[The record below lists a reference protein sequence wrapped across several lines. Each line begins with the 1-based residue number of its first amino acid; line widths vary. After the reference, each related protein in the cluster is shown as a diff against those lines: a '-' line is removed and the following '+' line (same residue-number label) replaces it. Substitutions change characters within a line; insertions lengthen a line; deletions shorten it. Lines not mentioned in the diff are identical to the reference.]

1 MTRKKIAILLS
12 RFPFPLDKG
21 DKLRAYH
28 QIKFI
33 AQYHDVY
40 LYALTE
46 GNIADEWLNELK
58 PYCREVKIYTL
69 NKWQIFMQSCLAIC
83 KGYPLQVGYF
93 FNPFIKKLIQQD
105 ITQVKPDTIYC
116 QLSRMALYANDL
128 PYRKVIDFQDAFSM
142 NYARIQKQENG
153 IKKVFYAWESKRMQA
168 FEKLMLQW
176 FDACTI
182 ISAFDKANI
191 SIQPNKL
198 EVVANGVDN
207 NYFKPMQTDKKYD
220 ILFLGNLSYLPN
232 QNAVQYLV
240 EKIMPLLIQRKA
252 NIKVNIAGGS
262 TLSEN
267 SRMNT
272 PQINYSGWVKDS
284 RVAYAETVLFVAP
297 LFTGAGLQNKLL
309 EAMSMGIP
317 CIATSI
323 ANASLHAKPNEE
335 IMIADDAVAFV
346 DCIMYLLENEE
357 KRRQLQVN
365 AAKFIQD
372 NYSWDSVNQRLL
384 ACL

>member
-1 MTRKKIAILLS
+1 VVRKKIAILLS

-28 QIKFI
+28 QIEFI
-33 AQYHDVY
+33 AQHHDVY
-40 LYALTE
+40 LYTLTE
-46 GNIADEWLNELK
+46 ENIAAEWVNELK
-58 PYCREVKIYTL
+58 PFCREVKIYRL
-69 NKWQIFMQSCLAIC
+69 NKLQIFIQSFVAIC

-93 FNPFIKKLIQQD
+93 FSPTIQRTMQQD
-105 ITQVKPDTIYC
+105 ILEVNPDTIYC
-116 QLSRMALYANDL
+116 QLSRMALYANGL

-142 NYARIQKQENG
+142 NYARIQKQESG
-153 IKKVFYAWESKRMQA
+153 IKKVFYAWESKRMQS

-176 FDACTI
+176 FEACTI

-207 NYFKPMQTDKKYD
+207 NYFKPKQSDKKYD

-232 QNAVQYLV
+232 KNAVQYLV
-240 EKIMPLLIQRKA
+240 EKIMPLLTQRKA

-335 IMIADDAVAFV
+335 IMIADDAEAFV
-346 DCIMYLLENEE
+346 DCIIYLLENEE

-365 AAKFIQD
+365 ATKFIQD
-372 NYSWDSVNQRLL
+372 NYTWESVNQRLL

>member
-1 MTRKKIAILLS
+1 MVRKKIAILLS

-28 QIKFI
+28 QIEFI
-33 AQYHDVY
+33 AQHHDVY
-40 LYALTE
+40 LYTLTE
-46 GNIADEWLNELK
+46 ENIAAEWVNELK
-58 PYCREVKIYTL
+58 PFCREVKIYRL
-69 NKWQIFMQSCLAIC
+69 NKLQIFIQSFVAIC

-93 FNPFIKKLIQQD
+93 FSPTIQRTMQQD
-105 ITQVKPDTIYC
+105 ILEVNPDTIYC
-116 QLSRMALYANDL
+116 QLSRMALYANGL

-142 NYARIQKQENG
+142 NYARIQKQESG
-153 IKKVFYAWESKRMQA
+153 IKKVFYAWESKRMQS

-176 FDACTI
+176 FEACTI

-207 NYFKPMQTDKKYD
+207 NYFKPKQSDKKYD

-232 QNAVQYLV
+232 KNAVQYLV
-240 EKIMPLLIQRKA
+240 EKIMPLLTQRKA

-335 IMIADDAVAFV
+335 IMIADDAEAFV
-346 DCIMYLLENEE
+346 DCIIYLLENEE

-365 AAKFIQD
+365 ATKFIQD
-372 NYSWDSVNQRLL
+372 NYTWESVNQRLL

>member
-1 MTRKKIAILLS
+1 VTRKKIAILLS
-12 RFPFPLDKG
+12 RFPYPLDKG

-33 AQYHDVY
+33 AQYHDVF

-46 GNIADEWLNELK
+46 EKIKDEWLNELK
-58 PYCREVKIYTL
+58 PFCKEMKIFYL
-69 NKWQIFMQSCLAIC
+69 NKWQILMQSCVAIC

-93 FNPFIKKLIQQD
+93 FNPTIKILIDQEIAQLN
-105 ITQVKPDTIYC
+105 PDTVYC
-116 QLSRMALYANDL
+116 QLSRTALYVNDL
-128 PYRKVIDFQDAFSM
+128 PYKKVIDFQDAFSM
-142 NYARIQKQENG
+142 NYARIQKQESG
-153 IKKVFYAWESKRMQA
+153 FKKIFYAWESKRMQA

-198 EVVANGVDN
+198 EVVANGVDS
-207 NYFKPMQTDKKYD
+207 NYFKPMQAEKKYD
-220 ILFLGNLSYLPN
+220 LLFLGNLSYLPN
-232 QNAVQYLV
+232 KNAVQYLV
-240 EKIMPLLIQRKA
+240 EKIMPLLSQRKA
-252 NIKVNIAGGS
+252 NIKVNIAGGN

-267 SRMNT
+267 SSTNT
-272 PQINYSGWVKDS
+272 PQIHYSGWVKDS

-335 IMIADDAVAFV
+335 IMIADSAEAFV
-346 DCIMYLLENEE
+346 DCILYLLENEE
-357 KRRQLQVN
+357 KRRELQIN
-365 AAKFIQD
+365 ASKFIQD
-372 NYSWDSVNQRLL
+372 NYTWESVNEKLL

>member
-1 MTRKKIAILLS
+1 LLEYYTQS
-12 RFPFPLDKG
+12 DEKVKNLRNAAPDVFLKG
-21 DKLRAYH
+21 
-28 QIKFI
+28 
-33 AQYHDVY
+33 
-40 LYALTE
+40 T
-46 GNIADEWLNELK
+46 
-58 PYCREVKIYTL
+58 
-69 NKWQIFMQSCLAIC
+69 
-83 KGYPLQVGYF
+83 VGYSRLCSCDHQ
-93 FNPFIKKLIQQD
+93 PIIVSDEDEAKDWKYKTFIDKKENEEKYRQIASFPPKKEETLFKFTCPTD
-105 ITQVKPDTIYC
+105 ERPYPYLVENNTEENSEKYPYVPCCAAEDTI
-116 QLSRMALYANDL
+116 N
-128 PYRKVIDFQDAFSM
+128 
-142 NYARIQKQENG
+142 NENS
-153 IKKVFYAWESKRMQA
+153 FY
-168 FEKLMLQW
+168 
-176 FDACTI
+176 
-182 ISAFDKANI
+182 
-191 SIQPNKL
+191 
-198 EVVANGVDN
+198 N

-372 NYSWDSVNQRLL
+372 NYSWDSVNQKLL
-384 ACL
+384 ECI

>member
-1 MTRKKIAILLS
+1 MVRKKIAILLS

-28 QIKFI
+28 QIEFI
-33 AQYHDVY
+33 AQHHDVY
-40 LYALTE
+40 LYTLTE
-46 GNIADEWLNELK
+46 ENIAAEWVNELK
-58 PYCREVKIYTL
+58 PFCREVKIYRL
-69 NKWQIFMQSCLAIC
+69 NKLQIFIQSFVAIC

-93 FNPFIKKLIQQD
+93 FSPTIQRTMQQD
-105 ITQVKPDTIYC
+105 ILEVNPDTIYC
-116 QLSRMALYANDL
+116 QLSRMALYANGL

-142 NYARIQKQENG
+142 NYARIQKQESG
-153 IKKVFYAWESKRMQA
+153 IKKVFYAWESKRMQS
-168 FEKLMLQW
+168 FEKLMLQR
-176 FDACTI
+176 FEACTI

-207 NYFKPMQTDKKYD
+207 NYFKPKQSDKKYD

-232 QNAVQYLV
+232 KNAVQYLV
-240 EKIMPLLIQRKA
+240 EKIMPLLTQRKA

-335 IMIADDAVAFV
+335 IMIADDAEAFV
-346 DCIMYLLENEE
+346 DYIIYLLENEE

-365 AAKFIQD
+365 ATKFIQD
-372 NYSWDSVNQRLL
+372 NYTWESVNQRLL